1 MSDVDI
7 RALVLEVI
15 DDLVSK
21 CDSLQAAGVLQ
32 EASRRLPRRD
42 RAAERALLTA
52 FYDLFRTGYLSWG
65 HDLANSSPPWCHVT
79 VLGRQALALRSR
91 DPANPDGYL
100 AHLRDRVPL
109 GPVTDSYITEALNTF
124 NAACFKA
131 TAAVM
136 VGAAAESLVLNIR
149 DALVARLQALGQ
161 KVPAD
166 LTDWRVKRVLASL
179 ETLITAKRT
188 GLPVSLFERFAAN
201 WPAFT
206 HQIRTARN
214 EAGHPVTVEPVTAE
228 EVHASLLIFP
238 ELATLAKQIQEWD
251 THELFVMTRRSVALI
266 PCEVTVQQHASA
278 IRLATARREVDSSI
292 TRRKNGTKTARQVL
306 TLIEHHFAIC

>member
-1 MSDVDI
+1 MSTGGMDGVDV
-7 RALVLEVI
+7 RAVVLEVV
-15 DDLVSK
+15 DELVRK
-21 CDSLQAAGVLQ
+21 YDNLQAGGVLQ
-32 EASRRLPRRD
+32 EASRRLPLRD
-42 RAAERALLTA
+42 RATERALLTA

-65 HDLANSSPPWCHVT
+65 HDLPNPSPPFCHVT
-79 VLGRQALALRSR
+79 ALGRQALALRSR

-100 AHLRDRVPL
+100 AHLRHRAPL

-131 TAAVM
+131 TAVM
-136 VGAAAESLVLNIR
+136 VGAAVESLVLGVR

-161 KVPAD
+161 PVPAD

-179 ETLITAKRT
+179 ETMITARMT
-188 GLPVSLFERFAAN
+188 ALPAPLFERFEAN
-201 WPAFT
+201 WPAVT

-238 ELATLAKQIQEWD
+238 ELATLANQVQEW
-251 THELFVMTRRSVALI
+251 
-266 PCEVTVQQHASA
+266 
-278 IRLATARREVDSSI
+278 IRTNYS
-292 TRRKNGTKTARQVL
+292 
-306 TLIEHHFAIC
+306 